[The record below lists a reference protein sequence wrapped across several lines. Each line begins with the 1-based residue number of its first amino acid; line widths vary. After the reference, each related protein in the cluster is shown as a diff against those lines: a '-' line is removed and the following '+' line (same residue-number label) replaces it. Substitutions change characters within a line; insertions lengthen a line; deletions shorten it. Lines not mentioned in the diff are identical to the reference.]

1 MGIKGLFP
9 FLREK
14 APDAIKER
22 SLKDYLGRTLA
33 IDASMSL
40 YHFLTA
46 IRTGPDAQNLTN
58 SNNEATSH
66 LQGFAT
72 RVLRLLEAGARPVF
86 VFDGKPPELKAQ
98 ELAQRRDAK
107 KKAEEKVAMKRADDD
122 ASPAEVK
129 KAASAATRVTK
140 KHNDDVKRLLRLM
153 GAPMVEAPG
162 EAEAFCC
169 SLTHAGKCDF
179 VVTDDTDATTFASFY
194 TENTPR
200 IVKNLF
206 DTEGA
211 RLKEKRPA
219 YEIDVQRVL
228 SSLRK
233 ELPTRD
239 AFVDFCGCDYAQKL
253 RGVGP
258 KTALKLLAAHKT
270 LERAVVVGGASKS
283 PKGKVLAPEGWD
295 FVSARR

>member
-40 YHFLTA
+40 YHFLSA

-72 RVLRLLEAGARPVF
+72 RVLRLLEAGAKPVF
-86 VFDGKPPELKAQ
+86 VFDGKPPQLKAK
-98 ELAQRRDAK
+98 ELAQRREAK
-107 KKAEEKVAMKRADDD
+107 AKAEEVVKEKRADED
-122 ASPAEVK
+122 ASPEEVR
-129 KAASAATRVTK
+129 KAASAATRVTR

-153 GAPMVEAPG
+153 GAPVVEAEG

-169 SLTHAGKCDF
+169 ALVHAGTCDY
-179 VVTDDTDATTFASFY
+179 VVTDDTDATTFSSY
-194 TENTPR
+194 YSQNTPR

-219 YEIDVQRVL
+219 YEIDVATVL
-228 SSLRK
+228 SSLQLSR
-233 ELPTRD
+233 E
-239 AFVDFCGCDYAQKL
+239 AYVDFCVLCGCDYQCINQIVAACPSTRRRL
-253 RGVGP
+253 DGV
-258 KTALKLLAAHKT
+258 
-270 LERAVVVGGASKS
+270 AVGVSHRS
-283 PKGKVLAPEGWD
+283 IR
-295 FVSARR
+295 SARSRLRREWIE

>member
-14 APDAIKER
+14 APGAIKER

-40 YHFLTA
+40 YHFLSA

-72 RVLRLLEAGARPVF
+72 RVLRLLEAGAKPVF
-86 VFDGKPPELKAQ
+86 VFDGKPPLLKAK
-98 ELAQRRDAK
+98 ELAQRREAK
-107 KKAEEKVAMKRADDD
+107 AKAEAEVEKRRNDED
-122 ASPAEVK
+122 ASPEDVR

-153 GAPMVEAPG
+153 GAPVVEAEG

-169 SLTHAGKCDF
+169 ALVSAGTCDF
-179 VVTDDTDATTFASFY
+179 VVTD
-194 TENTPR
+194 
-200 IVKNLF
+200 
-206 DTEGA
+206 
-211 RLKEKRPA
+211 
-219 YEIDVQRVL
+219 
-228 SSLRK
+228 
-233 ELPTRD
+233 
-239 AFVDFCGCDYAQKL
+239 
-253 RGVGP
+253 
-258 KTALKLLAAHKT
+258 
-270 LERAVVVGGASKS
+270 
-283 PKGKVLAPEGWD
+283 
-295 FVSARR
+295 SA